1 MASNVTNMKSKLF
14 VPITRPK
21 KNTPVFPVSP
31 PQNFRVGRSEKVFF
45 YFIFLHRVYMRGFF
59 TIKIWDFMTNYDM
72 LSLYLLLIKGL
83 FHIIS
88 IFLLFFLFFYFLGAK
103 KL

>member
-1 MASNVTNMKSKLF
+1 MTNGYF
-14 VPITRPK
+14 RHFHRAK
-21 KNTPVFPVSP
+21 KKRPVFPVSP
-31 PQNFRVGRSEKVFF
+31 LKILGSVGRKKFLF

-59 TIKIWDFMTNYDM
+59 TIKIWDCMTNYDM

-83 FHIIS
+83 FHLIS
-88 IFLLFFLFFYFLGAK
+88 IFLLFFLFFNFLGAK